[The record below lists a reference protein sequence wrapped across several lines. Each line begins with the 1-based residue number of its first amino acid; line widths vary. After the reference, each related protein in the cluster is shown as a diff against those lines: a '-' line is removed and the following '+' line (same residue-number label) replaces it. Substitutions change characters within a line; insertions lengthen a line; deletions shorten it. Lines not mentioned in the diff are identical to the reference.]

1 MRLIRLLTL
10 ATTLP
15 CLFATGA
22 HAQSGRTKRSV
33 PPASG
38 RGVGQGTSDE
48 ADQKGDGQPDANG
61 IYTGRDVTHKAI
73 IKRRPEPVYPR
84 EARRKQVSG
93 AVLLRL
99 ILRSDGRVDNKIDVL
114 KSLPYGLTEEAIKVA
129 KQIEFVPAEK
139 DGRKVSQYVTI
150 EYNFNVY

>member
-1 MRLIRLLTL
+1 M
-10 ATTLP
+10 
-15 CLFATGA
+15 
-22 HAQSGRTKRSV
+22 
-33 PPASG
+33 
-38 RGVGQGTSDE
+38 
-48 ADQKGDGQPDANG
+48 
-61 IYTGRDVTHKAI
+61 
-73 IKRRPEPVYPR
+73 
-84 EARRKQVSG
+84 SG

-99 ILRSDGRVDNKIDVL
+99 ILRSDGRVDDKIDVL